1 MTTFYRSA
9 AVLAALSCFGL
20 FPAFAEPITISTESN
35 GITVSGELLS
45 FDGRFLQLETEAGVV
60 TMKAEG
66 VTCTGESC
74 PDFENFVPRIRI
86 SGAARLGELLLPA
99 LIEGYARSEGLQ
111 VEREEGEI
119 VSYSLS
125 NVDGDVLE
133 VTIRSTTSDQGFID
147 LLEAN
152 ADLVMS
158 AREIRTSEVESLREA
173 GLGHLDQAGHSK
185 VIALDSLVPVTGVGQ
200 GVQDVSMSE
209 LAAVFSGQITDWGA
223 LGGQEGLPIHLYLPS
238 DHSGFA
244 QGLLERLTGT
254 ETVSVS
260 LFREDNTETLA
271 DVIAADPQALGV
283 LPSRALGSA
292 VALGLVGECGLRS
305 VPRVTAV
312 KTEDYPLSFP
322 LFIYIPERPLAP
334 AVDAMLDWFR
344 TADAQLV
351 VRRAGFVDQG
361 AVPIGLEVQGER
373 LANAILSA
381 GEETSLATLKTL
393 VSDMYTAVRLSPTF
407 RFQEGYSD
415 LDIVS
420 RSSLMTLAQGLLDGR
435 YYGQKLKFV
444 GFSDGAGPAEANQSL
459 SEARALSVLNDL
471 LVMLGGE
478 LPSGVVIQT
487 VGYGEALPIG
497 CDESRWGRQVNRRV
511 ELWLENAPAQV
522 SQ

>member
-1 MTTFYRSA
+1 M
-9 AVLAALSCFGL
+9 AALSL
-20 FPAFAEPITISTESN
+20 FNISTAAADPITIATESN
-35 GITVSGELLS
+35 GIVVSGELLS
-45 FDGRFLQLETEAGVV
+45 FDGRFLQLETPAGVV
-60 TMKAEG
+60 TMLADG
-66 VTCTGESC
+66 VTCTGEAC
-74 PDFENFVPRIRI
+74 PDFDHFVPRIRF
-86 SGAARLGELLLPA
+86 SGASRIGDLLLPA
-99 LIEGYARSEGLQ
+99 LIEGYARSSGYQ

-125 NVDGDVLE
+125 DVDGGVLE

-158 AREIRTSEVESLREA
+158 AREIHQTEVDSLREA
-173 GLGHLDQAGHSK
+173 GLGHLDQEGHSK

-200 GVQDVSMSE
+200 VAQDVSMAD
-209 LAAVFSGQITDWGA
+209 LAGIFSGEITDWGA
-223 LGGQEGLPIHLYLPS
+223 LGGQEGLPIHLFLPS

-244 QGLLERLTGT
+244 QGILKRLIGS
-254 ETVSVS
+254 EEVNVS
-260 LFREDNTETLA
+260 LYREDNTEALA

-283 LPSRALGSA
+283 LPSRALGST

-312 KTEDYPLSFP
+312 KTEDYPLTFP
-322 LFIYIPERPLAP
+322 LFLYIPERPLAP

-344 TADAQLV
+344 TAEAQLV

-381 GEETSLATLKTL
+381 GEETSLETLQAL
-393 VSDMYTAVRLSPTF
+393 VSDMYNAVRLSPTF
-407 RFQEGYSD
+407 RFEEGSSK
-415 LDIVS
+415 LDVVS
-420 RSSLMTLAQGLLDGR
+420 RSSLMALAQGIRDGR
-435 YYGQKLKFV
+435 YNGQKLKLA
-444 GFSDGAGPAEANQSL
+444 GFSDGAGPAEANKSL
-459 SEARALSVLNDL
+459 AEARALSVLNDL

-478 LPSGVVIQT
+478 LPEGVVVQT
-487 VGYGEALPIG
+487 VGYGEVLPIG
-497 CDESRWGRQVNRRV
+497 CDESLWGRQVNRRV
-511 ELWLENAPAQV
+511 ELWLDNAPPEV